1 MDYFGKADIAKEEHK
16 IAQYKEEL
24 GLIITTEVTE
34 RAVEAKEEP
43 MIKSLYDKMNAKNV
57 EWIANRYM
65 CNEEGIE
72 KENIVE
78 NKYLIVESKDGYEFI
93 IEVDEPNNIAK
104 IIWADKKSGKV
115 YKIKYDLNGGEGE
128 LPETK
133 EIRRGFSILLA
144 KNTGTKGGAKFLGWC
159 EDKEGEGTLIA
170 ENTSF
175 RPTGEEEEIILYAIW
190 SKPPE
195 GKDTASRSPKEL
207 TYDWPT
213 LSEMANAISATDGI
227 NQSTVEVLIDKESLL
242 VGDWIV
248 IKYGPQEILKKAR
261 IIGFNHDVLANDNN
275 KTAGISFEFVTIIE
289 SGPMNTS
296 GTTSGAWGACEMRKK
311 LEAQYFNNLPNSLQN
326 EIKTVSKMYY
336 KNTTTWELDVAND
349 KLWLLSSHEVFNSNA
364 EGTKYCFY
372 AKGGSCVKYETFS
385 AGTDTSAK
393 NCWFRN
399 IQNNQYWVKNYGSS
413 SADWNVPSL
422 SYGIA
427 PGFCI

>member
-1 MDYFGKADIAKEEHK
+1 MDYFGKANTAKEEHK

-24 GLIITTEVTE
+24 GLIITAEVTE

-43 MIKSLYDKMNAKNV
+43 MIKSLYDKMNAKDV
-57 EWIANRYM
+57 EWIANRY
-65 CNEEGIE
+65 
-72 KENIVE
+72 
-78 NKYLIVESKDGYEFI
+78 
-93 IEVDEPNNIAK
+93 
-104 IIWADKKSGKV
+104 KSGKV

-144 KNTGTKGGAKFLGWC
+144 KNTGTKGGVKFLGWC

-170 ENTSF
+170 EDTSF

-248 IKYGPQEILKKAR
+248 IKYGPQEILKKFADFES
-261 IIGFNHDVLANDNN
+261 ITSIE
-275 KTAGISFEFVTIIE
+275 KT
-289 SGPMNTS
+289 
-296 GTTSGAWGACEMRKK
+296 
-311 LEAQYFNNLPNSLQN
+311 
-326 EIKTVSKMYY
+326 
-336 KNTTTWELDVAND
+336 
-349 KLWLLSSHEVFNSNA
+349 
-364 EGTKYCFY
+364 
-372 AKGGSCVKYETFS
+372 
-385 AGTDTSAK
+385 
-393 NCWFRN
+393 
-399 IQNNQYWVKNYGSS
+399 
-413 SADWNVPSL
+413 
-422 SYGIA
+422 
-427 PGFCI
+427 